1 MIKEIRTRFAPSP
14 TGVMHI
20 GNLRSALYE
29 YLVAKKENGKFV
41 LRIEDTD
48 QERFV
53 DGATEI
59 IYKTLSM
66 FNIIHD
72 EGPDVGGPYAPYVQS
87 ERKDTYLPYAEKLVK
102 SGHAYYCFCT
112 KERLDHK
119 RHEAETNK
127 EQYKYDRHCLSLSE
141 EDIKMKLKDQP
152 YVIRQKMP
160 ESGQLIYE
168 DSVFGKLT
176 FENDTLE
183 DQVLI
188 KSDGFPTYNFANVI
202 DDHLMNITHVV
213 RGSEYLSSTPKYIH
227 LYHAF
232 GWEVPVFVHLP
243 LIVKEGGKKMSKR
256 ENDGVISILIDNG
269 YLPEAILNYI
279 ALLGW
284 SHGDSEEFFTL
295 KELEKEFDIKGIS
308 KSPSIFDEAKL
319 KWMNSEYIR
328 KMTEEQ
334 FYEIAKPRI
343 ENILGNS
350 LDSKKIAVI
359 LQKRTEVLTD
369 IESNIDFFKA
379 VPEYDISLYTHVKM
393 KCDASVASQILPK
406 VRDELQNLEVWEHDA
421 IYQTMADLAK
431 AINEKNGKVMWP
443 VRVALTGKEITPGG
457 AIDIADILGKN
468 ETISRLENA
477 ILKLDKLY

>member
-1 MIKEIRTRFAPSP
+1 MKKEIRTRFAPSP

-53 DGATEI
+53 EGATEI
-59 IYKTLSM
+59 IYETLAL
-66 FNIIHD
+66 FNIFHD
-72 EGPDVGGPYAPYVQS
+72 EGPDIGGPYAPYVQS
-87 ERKDTYLPYAEKLVK
+87 ERKDSYLPYARQLVE

-112 KERLDHK
+112 KERIDHM
-119 RHEAETNK
+119 RHVAESNK
-127 EQYKYDRHCLSLSE
+127 EQYKYDRHCLSLSDE
-141 EDIKMKLKDQP
+141 EIKKKLDEQP

-160 ESGQLIYE
+160 DSGQLVYN
-168 DSVFGKLT
+168 DSVFGQLT

-227 LYHAF
+227 LYNAF

-243 LIVKEGGKKMSKR
+243 LIVKEGGKKMAKR
-256 ENDGVISILIDNG
+256 ENDGVISVLIDKG

-295 KELEKEFDIKGIS
+295 SELEKEFDIKGIS
-308 KSPSIFDEAKL
+308 KSPSIFDEGKL
-319 KWMNSEYIR
+319 RWMNSEYIR
-328 KMTEEQ
+328 RMTENQ
-334 FYEIAKPRI
+334 FFEIAEPRI
-343 ENILGNS
+343 KKALGNR
-350 LDSKKIAVI
+350 LDNRKIASI

-369 IESNIDFFKA
+369 IESNIDFFNA
-379 VPEYDISLYTHVKM
+379 VPEFSDSLYDHVKM
-393 KCDASVASQILPK
+393 KCDASVARMILPK
-406 VRDELQNLEVWEHDA
+406 VKEALQNLKDWNHDD
-421 IYQTMADLAK
+421 IYQSMADLANK
-431 AINEKNGKVMWP
+431 LEEKNGKVMWP
-443 VRVALTGKEITPGG
+443 VRVALTGKEVTPGG
-457 AIDIADILGKN
+457 AIDIAEIIGKD
-468 ETISRLENA
+468 ETLRRLDMAISNLM
-477 ILKLDKLY
+477 K